1 MRSSIYQKKY
11 QLFIPLLP
19 DKKPIGL
26 NVAFPISLKFAGKF
40 MSFIFRW
47 KSFSLFKN
55 SQNLPKFFDIQTSLK
70 AFLKRLFKLIGIDNT
85 IGHIPRIC

>member
-1 MRSSIYQKKY
+1 MSSSIYQKKY
-11 QLFIPLLP
+11 QLFISLLP

-55 SQNLPKFFDIQTSLK
+55 SQNIPKYFDIQTSLRD
-70 AFLKRLFKLIGIDNT
+70 FLNLLE
-85 IGHIPRIC
+85 